1 MSRRLLIVE
10 DDADT
15 RDFIAKGFGERRLC
29 G

>member
-10 DDADT
+10 DDEDT
-15 RDFIAKGFGERRLC
+15 RDFIAKGFGEGRIC